1 MFPKYVLCV
10 HPQGSE
16 VLAHP
21 EKCLFRG
28 CSPIL
33 LATDYLSWL
42 SISARLDG
50 LEALGFSE

>member
-33 LATDYLSWL
+33 LASDYLSWL
-42 SISARLDG
+42 SIGARLDG